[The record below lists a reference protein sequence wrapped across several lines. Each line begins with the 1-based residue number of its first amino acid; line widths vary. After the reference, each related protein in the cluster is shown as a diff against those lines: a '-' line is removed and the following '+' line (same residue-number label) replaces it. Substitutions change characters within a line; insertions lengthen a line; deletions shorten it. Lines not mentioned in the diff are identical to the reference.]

1 MTKRIKDL
9 TGQRFG
15 MLTVLKL
22 DHVAKIGGKY
32 RTFWLCQ
39 CECGNQKVLRGDTFR
54 SGTGR
59 PVTVSCG
66 CYVRNRK
73 SPAYIDDRSKTKL
86 YHVYY
91 GILQRCNNPNSSHY
105 SYYGERGI
113 KCLFRDWDEFR
124 DWSLSHGYEHGLT
137 IDRIDNNGNYEPS
150 NCRWV
155 PMSVNHENRRKSS
168 AYLRLFLD
176 GKEYSLA
183 EICRMVNQPYMKM
196 YSLMR
201 NNWDKFVQSV
211 TTMAHASTL
220 TIDTCG
226 EAGETRKR

>member
-1 MTKRIKDL
+1 MTKHIKDL

-22 DHVAKIGGKY
+22 DHVAKVSGSY

-39 CECGNQKVLRGDTFR
+39 CDCGNQKVLRSDTFR

-59 PVTVSCG
+59 RVTVSCG

-73 SPAYIDDRSKTKL
+73 SPAYIDDRSSTKL

-91 GILQRCNNPNSSHY
+91 SILQRCNNPKDKGYH
-105 SYYGERGI
+105 YYGGRGI

-155 PMSVNHENRRKSS
+155 PMAVNHENRRKSS

-176 GKEYSLA
+176 GKEYTLA
-183 EICRMVNQPYMKM
+183 EICRMIGQPYMKM
-196 YSLMR
+196 YKLMR
-201 NNWDKFVQSV
+201 KDWDKFVQSV